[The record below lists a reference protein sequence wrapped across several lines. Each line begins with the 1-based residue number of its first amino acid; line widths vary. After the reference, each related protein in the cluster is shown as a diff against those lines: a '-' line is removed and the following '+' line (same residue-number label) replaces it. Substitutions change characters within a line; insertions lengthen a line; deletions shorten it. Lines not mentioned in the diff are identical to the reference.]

1 MSLTGHKKALEVAKG
16 MVFSPD
22 QDHVR
27 ARKGTTLQLDVALLL
42 VEGKKLKVEEAEQV
56 QQKAKEEKD
65 TRQGV
70 NTTINLNYFYPN

>member
-1 MSLTGHKKALEVAKG
+1 MSRTGHEEALEVAKG

-70 NTTINLNYFYPN
+70 NTTINLNYFHPN

>member
-1 MSLTGHKKALEVAKG
+1 

-70 NTTINLNYFYPN
+70 NITINLNYFHPN